1 MKDKIKEIFEKYEN
15 LLKKNYKEKYNNY
28 FIKYYN
34 NITVYD
40 ARERYRKAKYKN
52 KELFNDFKE
61 EIIIEL
67 DNDDKNSKRERNK
80 IFRNY
85 LSKMKQEISKINE
98 MQYDILK
105 EFISNK

>member
-1 MKDKIKEIFEKYEN
+1 MI
-15 LLKKNYKEKYNNY
+15 
-28 FIKYYN
+28 
-34 NITVYD
+34 
-40 ARERYRKAKYKN
+40 
-52 KELFNDFKE
+52 
-61 EIIIEL
+61 
-67 DNDDKNSKRERNK
+67 KNSKRERNK